1 MTPGMNTGQLVKWN
15 DERGFGFIT
24 PRAGGNQVFLHISA
38 IPKTSRRPRV
48 GDTIL
53 YRLFTEA
60 DGRTRASV
68 ASIQGVV
75 LHTSRFKPARSSP
88 NHHRGKYYKLKESAI
103 GAGVFAGLAL
113 LLMQCSSWMS
123 TSRSPSRLPASIES
137 ITKPGCVVKG
147 NISIATGRK
156 LYHVPGMEDYEGTII
171 DPGKG
176 ERLFCSEAEAVAAGW
191 SRAPR

>member
-1 MTPGMNTGQLVKWN
+1 MKTGQLERWN

-24 PRAGGNQVFLHISA
+24 ASVGGNQVFLHISA

-53 YRLFTEA
+53 YRLVTEA
-60 DGRTRASV
+60 NGRTRASG

-75 LHTSRFKPARSSP
+75 LQTSRFNQARSSP
-88 NHHRGKYYKLKESAI
+88 NHHRGKHYKLKQSVI
-103 GAGVFAGLAL
+103 GAGVVGLAL
-113 LLMQCSSWMS
+113 LLMQCNSWMRP
-123 TSRSPSRLPASIES
+123 SRSPSRMPASIES
-137 ITKPGCVVKG
+137 ITKPDCVIKG
-147 NISIATGRK
+147 NISISTQHK

-171 DPGKG
+171 DPDKG
-176 ERLFCSEAEAVAAGW
+176 ERWFCSEAEAVAAGW